1 MPIKFYMMNEDVVHH
16 IWSGEIVQLTK
27 YIEYVKD
34 LESNVGITHHK
45 MTLLYFT
52 FPMIRKKS

>member
-1 MPIKFYMMNEDVVHH
+1 MMNEDVVHH